1 MQLFRL
7 APLLFALAASSESA
21 CRGSSGASGTPPSKS
36 TESPK
41 AVTDIKGVDTG
52 ALTPREKREY
62 LSYVSELLA
71 PCPNE
76 AVSIAQCVNESRE
89 CAPCLPAAKLLLKQV
104 RDGRS
109 RSQAEDAFYARFS
122 ADRVKALELADVPF
136 KGVDEAPVTVVE
148 FADFEC
154 PHCKVAA
161 SVLEKLLERYPGQVR
176 IAYKFF
182 PLSSHPNGELAAR
195 AAVAAMRQ
203 GKFWEMHA
211 KLFEHQDS
219 LEPSSFEKF
228 AKELG
233 LDVAKWKVD
242 FQSKETAERVLRD
255 RKEGEALDIAGTP
268 AIYVNGRHYD
278 LRKFD
283 LKDDL
288 ADWINLDLALAKEGK
303 LGGDSPKVAADPSPE
318 KGGPAKAAGDNK

>member
-1 MQLFRL
+1 MQVFRL
-7 APLLFALAASSESA
+7 APLLLALSASSESA
-21 CRGSSGASGTPPSKS
+21 CRGSSGAGTTPPSAS
-36 TESPK
+36 SEAP
-41 AVTDIKGVDTG
+41 AAITDIKGVDTG

-71 PCPNE
+71 PCPNQP
-76 AVSIAQCVNESRE
+76 VSIAQCVNEARACE
-89 CAPCLPAAKLLLKQV
+89 PCLPAAKLLLKQV

-122 ADRVKALELADVPF
+122 ADRVKALDLADAPF
-136 KGVDEAPVTVVE
+136 KGAEDAPVTIVE

-154 PHCKVAA
+154 PHCRLAA
-161 SVLEKLLERYPGQVR
+161 RVLEDVLERYPGKVR

-182 PLSSHPNGELAAR
+182 PLASHPNGELAAR
-195 AAVAAMRQ
+195 AAAAAMKQ

-211 KLFEHQDS
+211 LLFEHQDS

-228 AKELG
+228 AKQIG
-233 LDVAKWKVD
+233 LDVTKWKAD
-242 FQSKETAERVLRD
+242 FNAKEIADRVSRD
-255 RKEGEALDIAGTP
+255 RKEGDKLEIAGTP
-268 AIYVNGRHYD
+268 ALYVNGRHYD

-288 ADWINLDLALAKEGK
+288 SEWIDLELKLAQQKAVADSK
-303 LGGDSPKVAADPSPE
+303 PE
-318 KGGPAKAAGDNK
+318 AETGGPTKAAGDKP

>member
-1 MQLFRL
+1 MQVLRL
-7 APLLFALAASSESA
+7 APLLFALFASAESA
-21 CRGSSGASGTPPSKS
+21 CRGSSGAGGAAPTGS
-36 TESPK
+36 TEAP
-41 AVTDIKGVDTG
+41 AVTDVKGVDTG

-71 PCPNE
+71 PCPNQ
-76 AVSIAQCVNESRE
+76 AVSIAQCVNEARDCE
-89 CAPCLPAAKLLLKQV
+89 PCLPAAKLLLKQV

-109 RSQAEDAFYARFS
+109 RSQAEDAFYARFA
-122 ADRVKALELADVPF
+122 ADRVKAIDLADTPT
-136 KGVDEAPVTVVE
+136 KGEADAAITIVE

-154 PHCKVAA
+154 PHCKLAA
-161 SVLEKLLERYPGQVR
+161 HILDDVREKYEGKVR

-182 PLSSHPNGELAAR
+182 PLASHPNGELAAR

-211 KLFEHQDS
+211 LLFERQSS

-233 LDVAKWKVD
+233 LDVAKFKAD
-242 FQSKETAERVLRD
+242 FDSKETKERVARD
-255 RKEGEALDIAGTP
+255 RKEGDALEITGTP
-268 AIYVNGRHYD
+268 AIYVNGRPYD

-288 ADWINLDLALAKEGK
+288 TDWLDLELALAKKGK
-303 LGGDSPKVAADPSPE
+303 AAPAEAVNAPAA
-318 KGGPAKAAGDNK
+318 GGPTTPASEKP